1 MNFPIEIVLSVLG
14 VVVAVA
20 TFLRQFVFPG
30 YKRIGFR
37 VQMDT
42 PVTGQIQ
49 FPPPSSPGE
58 VDVTGALRNLQT
70 GAPGGDDLELHKL
83 SLALVRIENV
93 GSLPIEK
100 DDYALADPALPKAGL
115 HLTFPGRQVVA
126 VAVTELDGVYAGSLG
141 PESGIGWR
149 NVDAGDTLEG
159 IVDLPKAPIDRK
171 GHYKILAVLNNKRG
185 LAAFDKPT
193 LTGLRGS
200 AQRAKTTRS
209 GSRSWPLI
217 ALSVFLLILVL
228 VQLGVALTRTDP
240 PPSYCADGNLTLVG
254 STAMEKMVREVAEN
268 YETHCSGADFAFDFA
283 GTSDGLR
290 VLDKPEQA
298 PNTVAIGEGPKR
310 DTFPDLFETPFAVAP
325 FAVVTHPDLGIADL
339 STAQIQRLF
348 RGEID
353 NWRMLGGP
361 DLPVVVV
368 DRQHGSG
375 SRFALEA
382 RLLDWQ
388 RPLYHPEFCAG
399 RSRLVHCEVGST
411 GEMAEVVAAT
421 PGAVGYLEAT
431 TVGEGL
437 RAVTINGQAATK
449 THVAERSYPFYS
461 VEFAFHD
468 YPGGNMPAGSLAAK
482 FVDYLVYGDGRL
494 VVAEFGGIACLELA
508 KRSEC
513 EP

>member
-14 VVVAVA
+14 IAVA
-20 TFLRQFVFPG
+20 TATFLLQFVLVGRKRVG
-30 YKRIGFR
+30 YR

-42 PVTGQIQ
+42 PVTGETE
-49 FPPPSSPGE
+49 SVLAGALHNLT
-58 VDVTGALRNLQT
+58 TGA
-70 GAPGGDDLELHKL
+70 GGNEQLARL
-83 SLALVRIENV
+83 SLVLVRIENA
-93 GSLPIEK
+93 GSLRIGD
-100 DDYALADPALPKAGL
+100 DDYVTRTNSEVGL
-115 HLTFPGRQVVA
+115 HLVFPERKVIGLAVNELSNGVQRDNFDADSALAQRDEVVRA
-126 VAVTELDGVYAGSLG
+126 Q
-141 PESGIGWR
+141 PRGI
-149 NVDAGDTLEG
+149 
-159 IVDLPKAPIDRK
+159 IDLPKVPLER
-171 GHYKILAVLNNKRG
+171 GQHYKILAVLRRETGSGEPEAPFVEGSIKGGSVAVTESNSGPSKKM
-185 LAAFDKPT
+185 LA
-193 LTGLRGS
+193 LCG
-200 AQRAKTTRS
+200 
-209 GSRSWPLI
+209 
-217 ALSVFLLILVL
+217 FLVAVVVVQLVL
-228 VQLGVALTRTDP
+228 SIVRPDP
-240 PPSYCADGNLTLVG
+240 KPSYCADGNLTLVG
-254 STAMEKMVREVAEN
+254 STAMEKMVREAAKN
-268 YETHCSGADFAFDFA
+268 YETHCSGAGFTFDFV

-290 VLDKPEQA
+290 VLDKPEPA
-298 PNTVAIGEGPKR
+298 PDTVAIGEGPKR

-325 FAVVTHPDLGIADL
+325 FAVVTHPGLGIADL

-375 SRFALEA
+375 SRYALEA

-388 RPLYHPEFCAG
+388 RPLYQPEFCAG

-437 RAVTINGQAATK
+437 RAVTIDGQPATE
-449 THVAERSYPFYS
+449 THVADRSYPFYS

-468 YPGGNMPAGSLAAK
+468 YPGGDMPAGSLAAK

-508 KRSEC
+508 RRSEC